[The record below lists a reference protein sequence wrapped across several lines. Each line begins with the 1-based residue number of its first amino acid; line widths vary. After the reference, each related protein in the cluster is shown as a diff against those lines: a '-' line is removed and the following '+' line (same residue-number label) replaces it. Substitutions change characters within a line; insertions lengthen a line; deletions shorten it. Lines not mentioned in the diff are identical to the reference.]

1 MLSLV
6 LALFVPCLVFGDDQ
20 PHPTHQVADFLKE
33 NALTISKDFEDWR
46 KFIIDDKK
54 GCYEIRVQTAVMEA
68 QKEKKKYKMPSFR
81 RKKNKNNDEDKKEPL
96 IPAEK
101 KKVWKGAAPIIKLAR
116 WDSVILA
123 EDTGD
128 KLHSIMQAQWNGEQG
143 GLRNGMKK
151 NWRLWREKVIK
162 KTGGMFGKT
171 QETDDENREDKFSRF
186 GKAVSTK
193 EVVSAFQ
200 TAIEYYRENSK
211 KKLHIAVTSDRELKK
226 EEGYFVKMGDNG
238 ERVTVNAAKATYDD
252 YGDYQQYDDLGT
264 IYIYDT

>member
-6 LALFVPCLVFGDDQ
+6 LALFVPCLVFGDDP
-20 PHPTHQVADFLKE
+20 PHPTHQVADFSKE
-33 NALTISKDFEDWR
+33 NAITKDFKDWR
-46 KFIIDDKK
+46 KFSIVDKK
-54 GCYEIRVQTAVMEA
+54 GYEIRVQTAVMET
-68 QKEKKKYKMPSFR
+68 QKEKKKYKISLRR
-81 RKKNKNNDEDKKEPL
+81 RKDKNNDADKKEPL

-101 KKVWKGAAPIIKLAR
+101 KVWKGSEPIIKLAR

-123 EDTGD
+123 EENGD

-143 GLRNGMKK
+143 GLTNGYKK
-151 NWRLWREKVIK
+151 NWRLWRENVI

-200 TAIEYYRENSK
+200 TAIEYYREGSK

-226 EEGYFVKMGDNG
+226 KEGYFVKMGTGG
-238 ERVTVNAAKATYDD
+238 ERVTVNAAKAAYDD
-252 YGDYQQYDDLGT
+252 YGDFQQYGDLGT